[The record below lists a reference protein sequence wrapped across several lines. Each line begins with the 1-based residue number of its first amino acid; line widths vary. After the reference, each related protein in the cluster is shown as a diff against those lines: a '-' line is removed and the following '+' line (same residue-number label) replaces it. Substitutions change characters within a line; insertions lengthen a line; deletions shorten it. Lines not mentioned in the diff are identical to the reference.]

1 MTWRSRPPAWAQA
14 LDQKLDNIDEQLEG
28 IMAAVQVEQ
37 TDLDTLSTDL
47 DAAVASVGQ
56 ELTDLETKLA
66 AAGTPLP
73 AGSLDGL
80 KAGLD
85 KLKALE
91 VPTPAPAAPPATD
104 PGTPPVTPPA
114 PTA

>member
-85 KLKALE
+85 KLKVLE
-91 VPTPAPAAPPATD
+91 VPA
-104 PGTPPVTPPA
+104 PVTPPA
-114 PTA
+114 PADPSAPPA